1 MRSLGKYP
9 PSSRFGIGPLQ
20 IDLERGTVS
29 GQDGA
34 GGLTSRAEHLLL
46 LLARYPNLLVT
57 REQILETVWAG
68 RVVEDAAITNCIWQI
83 RKAIGERGKEVL
95 QTRAKRG
102 YVLAVADNDWI
113 LDSTASLDAEET
125 VASTPEPELPSPSSA
140 APRSGTMVDGG
151 VPADLLSVASAPQ
164 TSRWRARVVVA
175 AVLLSIAGCVVAWQL
190 LRTAPDSI
198 ALRPG
203 VDTSVAV
210 LVPDRFDWLRDAV
223 LRDAVE
229 YIHSRDG
236 DVVLFQKTQTRNP
249 FAGPHLQVTVTRATK
264 TGIEADFS
272 LAQGRTIVR
281 ERFSGPA
288 NRLTPAMHAL
298 LVRVLGPSGR
308 ATTPA
313 IEAFVSGRVEEM
325 RFDDQAALAEYRKA
339 ISREPGMVDARIAMA
354 RILFAQGRM
363 ADALRIIDALSVE
376 TALTASQRCRF
387 DVLLA
392 STGSKPPPASVCP
405 RAHAIASLQRLELR
419 DALRQLE
426 HLSRTPMGAEQWLE
440 EESATILALLRLQ
453 EWSRA
458 EYEIARAEG
467 VARQA
472 GWEHARIEIDSSRGT
487 LEIHRGRLE
496 EAMRARMRAAGEME
510 ALGDVA
516 AAIDNRIWAIRPM
529 QIVPGPE
536 VARDRAELQT
546 IIDRARDMGSVRAE
560 IDALLLLARLDRDR
574 IDVWRSHL
582 ARIRRLVVDTGLDTQ
597 HTLDLY
603 YVMSETVFQ
612 QQYREALAGIAA
624 LEGSGNRHPRA
635 RAWSLTLR
643 SRAYFARDELPAATA
658 AIDAMEKEGLD
669 VPGSV
674 DFCFLSW
681 MFVEADRPDRAR
693 TYLKRCRA
701 SDYDRAAQALRADFG
716 VLAEARLHQRYGEP
730 ERAWPTLQPRIDAL
744 LGLPVPTREEAE
756 SLALLA
762 RHATTMPGADRDRLQ
777 RALAVSA
784 AIAAR
789 DGAGPKLRLGTY
801 LLRWRLC
808 AADGGDCGPVLPP
821 WAPEEHLE
829 QRLAVQIADRQR
841 P

>member
-1 MRSLGKYP
+1 MRSSGKYP
-9 PSSRFGIGPLQ
+9 PSSRFAIGPLQ

-29 GQDGA
+29 GQDGSS
-34 GGLTSRAEHLLL
+34 GLTSRAEHLLL

-68 RVVEDAAITNCIWQI
+68 RVVEDAAITNGIWQI
-83 RKAIGERGKEVL
+83 RRAIGERGKEIL

-102 YVLAVADNDWI
+102 YVLVVADSDWI
-113 LDSTASLDAEET
+113 LDSPAMLDAEET
-125 VASTPEPELPSPSSA
+125 VASTPELELLSPASA
-140 APRSGTMVDGG
+140 LPLSGVVVNGDA
-151 VPADLLSVASAPQ
+151 PADLLSVAAAPRP
-164 TSRWRARVVVA
+164 SRWRARAVVA
-175 AVLLSIAGCVVAWQL
+175 VALVLIAGCL
-190 LRTAPDSI
+190 LVWRWLSPAPDSI
-198 ALRPG
+198 ALRQG
-203 VDTSVAV
+203 VETSVAV
-210 LVPDRFDWLRDAV
+210 LVPDTLDWLRDAV

-249 FAGPHLQVTVTRATK
+249 FAGPHLQVTVMRATR
-264 TGIEADFS
+264 TGIEAELG
-272 LAQGRTIVR
+272 LAQGHTVVR
-281 ERFSGPA
+281 ERFRGPA
-288 NRLTPAMHAL
+288 NRLTPAVHAL
-298 LVRVLGPSGR
+298 LVRVLGPAGS

-313 IEAFVSGRVEEM
+313 IDAFVSGRIEEL
-325 RFDDQAALAEYRKA
+325 RFDDQAALVEYRRA

-363 ADALRIIDALSVE
+363 ADALHIVDALSAD
-376 TALTASQRCRF
+376 TALTATQRCRF

-392 STGSKPPPASVCP
+392 RTGAKRSNASMCP
-405 RAHAIASLQRLELR
+405 RADAIASLQRLELR

-426 HLSRTPMGAEQWLE
+426 HLSATPLGAEQWLE

-453 EWSRA
+453 EWSQV

-472 GWEHARIEIDSSRGT
+472 GWEHARIEIGSSRGT
-487 LEIHRGRLE
+487 LEIHRGRIE
-496 EAMRARMRAAGEME
+496 AAMRARMRAAGEME
-510 ALGDVA
+510 ALGDIA

-536 VARDRAELQT
+536 VARHRAELQT
-546 IIDRARDMGSVRAE
+546 ILDRARDMGSVRAQ

-574 IDVWRSHL
+574 VDVWRSHL
-582 ARIRRLVVDTGLDTQ
+582 ARIRRLVADAGLDTQ
-597 HTLDLY
+597 HTLDLF

-624 LEGSGNRHPRA
+624 LEASGNGQPRA

-643 SRAYFARDELPAATA
+643 SRAYFARDELAAATA

-693 TYLKRCRA
+693 AYLKRCRA
-701 SDYDRAAQALRADFG
+701 SDYDRAAQALRADLG
-716 VLAEARLHQRYGEP
+716 LLAEARLHQRYGEP
-730 ERAWPTLQPRIDAL
+730 ERAWPTLRLRIDAL

-762 RHATTMPGADRDRLQ
+762 RHATAMPGVDRERLQ

-789 DGAGPKLRLGTY
+789 DGAGPRLRLGTH

-808 AADGGDCGPVLPP
+808 AVDGGDCGPALPP
-821 WAPEEHLE
+821 WAQEERLE
-829 QRLAVQIADRQR
+829 QRLAMQAAGRQL